1 MRVKTA
7 RPASTRVVSR
17 SAGKQPRKLK
27 PLDLPEDDNDFRPRG
42 RKKRSKD
49 QTKESD
55 AKRREAFDDR
65 EAFADDLLN
74 SVDDEDDEGKIASVF
89 QTSFASIK
97 KQMEKEGLA
106 IEDSSTAYYR
116 TCLALI
122 HDLMPL
128 AEKNYRTT
136 GKEGAAYVIS
146 TLINQARDLTNDLR
160 LAEDVEGKL
169 VVIRS
174 LVHTS
179 FVRIAELLL
188 REKYAMHNTIDGITS
203 NATIRK
209 AFRKELDSMIMSYGK
224 GLKDFEMLLGKQVGA
239 YLSGDPQYLSAG
251 SDREETEEPK
261 KKRKGRKKSG

>member
-1 MRVKTA
+1 MRVKTS

-17 SAGKQPRKLK
+17 SAGKPTKKQK
-27 PLDLPEDDNDFRPRG
+27 PLDLPEDDNDYRPRG

-55 AKRREAFDDR
+55 AKRREAFD
-65 EAFADDLLN
+65 EMEGYADDL
-74 SVDDEDDEGKIASVF
+74 IASVEDGDEEKIKSVF
-89 QTSFASIK
+89 QSSFASIK
-97 KQMEKEGLA
+97 KQMESDGTA
-106 IEDSSTAYYR
+106 IEESSVAYYR

-169 VVIRS
+169 AVIRT
-174 LVHTS
+174 LVHSS

-188 REKYAMHNTIDGITS
+188 REKYNMHNTIDGITS

-209 AFRKELDSMIMSYGK
+209 AFRKELDSMIMSYGT
-224 GLKDFEMLLGKQVGA
+224 GLRDFEVILNKQVAA
-239 YLSGDPQYLSAG
+239 YLSGDPNYLAAG
-251 SDREETEEPK
+251 STSYQEDTAPK
-261 KKRKGRKKSG
+261 KKRRKKKSG